1 MTQGYRV
8 AYHAAYF
15 GVGASFEVFSLTLLL
30 TALLIAQ
37 RVDPA
42 WWALIVVYL
51 VTGVGFVAYGVLGFG
66 RTKRLQENELQE
78 LARRYV

>member
-1 MTQGYRV
+1 M

-15 GVGASFEVFSLTLLL
+15 GVGAAFEVFSLTLLL

-37 RVDPA
+37 RVEPA

-66 RTKRLQENELQE
+66 RTKRLQEAELHE